1 MALNIIQIK
10 ALVSDSFGGINQ
22 FDRDGNGKL
31 RLESCA
37 EDALKRFSWGKWILW
52 MDQCISYTVSS

>member
-10 ALVSDSFGGINQ
+10 TLVSDSFGGINQ

-52 MDQCISYTVSS
+52 MD